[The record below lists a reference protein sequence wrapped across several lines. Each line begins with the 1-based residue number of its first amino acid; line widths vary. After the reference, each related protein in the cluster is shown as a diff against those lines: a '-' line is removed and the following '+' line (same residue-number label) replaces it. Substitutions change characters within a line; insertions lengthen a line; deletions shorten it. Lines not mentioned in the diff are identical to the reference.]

1 MMIRT
6 LILLLITHVH
16 FSLAGAQPLPYYN
29 VDDDGLWLEGYDPVA
44 YLVDGKATEGQAR
57 YAFTYD
63 GARFHF
69 ASQAH
74 LDLFKRAPQ
83 RYLPQY
89 GGYCAYAM
97 GANNEKVE
105 VDPETFKLK
114 DGKLFLFYN
123 AFFNNTLTTWNK
135 DELRLNTA
143 ADANWKKFVHK
154 K

>member
-1 MMIRT
+1 MNR
-6 LILLLITHVH
+6 ILSFLLIANLHMSVVE
-16 FSLAGAQPLPYYN
+16 AQPLPFYN

-44 YLVDGKATEGQAR
+44 YFVDGEATEGQAR
-57 YAFTYD
+57 YAFTHD

-74 LDLFKRAPQ
+74 LELFKRAPQ

-123 AFFNNTLTTWNK
+123 AYFNNTLTTWNK

-154 K
+154 R

>member
-1 MMIRT
+1 MLRMLT
-6 LILLLITHVH
+6 FLLVANVH
-16 FSLAGAQPLPYYN
+16 WSVAHAQLLPYFN
-29 VDDDGLWLEGYDPVA
+29 VDEDGLWLDGYDPVA
-44 YLVDGKATEGQAR
+44 YFVDGKATEGQAR
-57 YAFTYD
+57 FAFTYE

-69 ASQAH
+69 ASQTH
-74 LDLFKRAPQ
+74 LDLFRRSPQ

-97 GANNEKVE
+97 GASNEKIE

-135 DELRLNTA
+135 DEPRLHAA
-143 ADANWKKFVHK
+143 ADVNWKKFVHK

>member
-1 MMIRT
+1 T
-6 LILLLITHVH
+6 
-16 FSLAGAQPLPYYN
+16 
-29 VDDDGLWLEGYDPVA
+29 
-44 YLVDGKATEGQAR
+44 
-57 YAFTYD
+57 
-63 GARFHF
+63 
-69 ASQAH
+69 SQAH
-74 LDLFKRAPQ
+74 LDLFRRSPQ

-97 GANNEKVE
+97 GASNEKVE

-135 DELRLNTA
+135 DEPRLHAA
-143 ADANWKKFVHK
+143 ADVNWRKFVHK